1 VVVLVAALSRML
13 QLPVVARDRRFD
25 MMSKRSLAIYSLVCA
40 LFLTIAGSAYK
51 VAFSL
56 QPTIQFVQQGIPG
69 LGIPGQEQQ
78 QPQQQQQPQLP
89 PPSLPPPSISTPPA
103 PPAPPASSPEVIPQQ
118 QQGPNQGII
127 AHGVID
133 SLILTPT
140 ATWIAA
146 GNWTIGV
153 NNGNAALV
161 TANMT
166 WYNDNGTSSHT
177 HEILNFRPF
186 AAGQQSAILV
196 QPDNNSVSLRGV
208 VDVGANHRISWNGV
222 QSAIDVKKGG
232 KILSISLDDA
242 QTNNHF
248 GGRPIFG
255 IVTSFTRCS
264 DVPGPNMEML
274 QPCLNIPIPPPVPSA
289 AAPLPPSTASP
300 VSPPPSPAL
309 SPPTIS
315 ANNTIQNP
323 TNPPTS
329 SPPSVPS
336 LSTPPG
342 NITTGRS
349 LPSVPP
355 AVTSNATG
363 KSPFDVLGG
372 G

>member
-1 VVVLVAALSRML
+1 
-13 QLPVVARDRRFD
+13 
-25 MMSKRSLAIYSLVCA
+25 MMAKRSLAIYSLVCT
-40 LFLTIAGSAYK
+40 LFLTIAGSAHT
-51 VAFSL
+51 VSFSL
-56 QPTIQFVQQGIPG
+56 QPSIQFVQQGIPG

-78 QPQQQQQPQLP
+78 QQQLQGQQPQVPAQQQAQPQQQQQQQQPQVPAQQSP
-89 PPSLPPPSISTPPA
+89 PAPSPSAA
-103 PPAPPASSPEVIPQQ
+103 PPAPASSPTEAIPTQQQ

-133 SLILTPT
+133 SLILTPS

-153 NNGNAALV
+153 NNDNAALV

-186 AAGQQSAILV
+186 AAGQQQSILV
-196 QPDNNSVSLRGV
+196 QPSDNSVSLRGV
-208 VDVGANHRISWNGV
+208 VDAGANHRIAWNDV
-222 QSAIDVKKGG
+222 QSAIDIKKGG

-274 QPCLNIPIPPPVPSA
+274 QPCLNIPVPPPAPQPAVSVAPPPTTAAPPVSTNNTVQSPSNFTASSPLPSSSPSA
-289 AAPLPPSTASP
+289 QPPSA
-300 VSPPPSPAL
+300 
-309 SPPTIS
+309 
-315 ANNTIQNP
+315 
-323 TNPPTS
+323 
-329 SPPSVPS
+329 PS
-336 LSTPPG
+336 LSSPSG
-342 NITTGRS
+342 NTVASR
-349 LPSVPP
+349 PSV
-355 AVTSNATG
+355 SNATG